1 MSLALNQRGDA
12 QLILTTLADLYPDTK
27 SQLDFS
33 TPYQLLIATML
44 SAQCTDKQVNK
55 VTPLVFSVFPDI
67 RSMAA
72 TEPETLYPYVKSCGF
87 ASKAGNIVAAC
98 RLIVSDFGGQVPSAM
113 ADLTRLPGVGRKTAS
128 VVLANAFGIPAM
140 PVDTHVFRVS
150 HRLGLAKGSTVE
162 KTEQELMRVIP
173 REDWNQAHHWLIY
186 HGRRV
191 CKARRPL
198 CENCSLQALCVYY
211 GEEQASAINR

>member
-1 MSLALNQRGDA
+1 MNTTQCQRDDARQILAM
-12 QLILTTLADLYPDTK
+12 LADLYPDTR

-33 TPYQLLIATML
+33 NPYQLLVATML

-55 VTPLVFSVFPDI
+55 VTPLVFSVFPDV
-67 RSMAA
+67 RAMAA
-72 TEPETLYPYVKSCGF
+72 ATPETLYPYVKSCGF

-98 RLIVSDFGGQVPSAM
+98 RLVVTDFGGQVPSAM
-113 ADLTRLPGVGRKTAS
+113 ADLIRLPGVGRKTAS

-150 HRLGLAKGSTVE
+150 RRLGLAKGSTVE

-173 REDWNQAHHWLIY
+173 RQDWNQAHHWLIY

-198 CENCSLQALCVYY
+198 CESCALQALCVYY
-211 GEEQASAINR
+211 GEEQTSASNG